1 MSDILAIVAVAV
13 LLGLAALS
21 IVRKRR
27 TLSVEKEEA
36 HVRSHAG
43 DAQHERSASRL
54 AAIRSAPE
62 QTADV
67 DAEPPSTA
75 SRPPA

>member
-1 MSDILAIVAVAV
+1 MSDVLAIVAVAV

-21 IVRKRR
+21 IMRKRQ

-36 HVRSHAG
+36 HVRSHVG
-43 DAQHERSASRL
+43 DAQHERSANRL

-62 QTADV
+62 QTADG
-67 DAEPPSTA
+67 DAEPRGAA
-75 SRPPA
+75 SHPPA